1 MFSRL
6 KKLYALLTAE
16 QRKKLIALQG
26 LVVLMAFAEVAGV
39 AAIGPFMAVV
49 GDISRLEG
57 EGTLA
62 QLYAASGMATPRQF
76 LFWLGIAVLVA
87 LTGAALISMYATWR
101 LALYAQQVGAELST
115 RLYHHYPNAKRRF
128 PRGPIPARMHPRQ
141 NIVFTS

>member
-1 MFSRL
+1 MFRRI
-6 KKLYALLTAE
+6 KKLYQLLSRE
-16 QRKKLIALQG
+16 QRTKLLRLQV

-62 QLYAASGMATPRQF
+62 QLYTATGFESPQQF

-87 LTGAALISMYATWR
+87 LAGAAAISVYTIWR
-101 LALYAQQVGAELST
+101 LSLYAQQVDAEISI
-115 RLYHHYPNAKRRF
+115 RLYKHYMQQPWLFHASSSSQYIKSYRKNR
-128 PRGPIPARMHPRQ
+128 
-141 NIVFTS
+141 S